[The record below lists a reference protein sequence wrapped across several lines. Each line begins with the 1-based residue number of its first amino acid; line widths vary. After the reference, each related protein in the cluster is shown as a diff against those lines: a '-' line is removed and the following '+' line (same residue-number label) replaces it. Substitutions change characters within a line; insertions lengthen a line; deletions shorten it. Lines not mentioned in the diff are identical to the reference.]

1 MRSPPS
7 PTLEGD
13 LDAEDAL
20 RRIVATCRDD
30 LIKARAAVLA
40 TGRANAVH
48 QTRVAL
54 RRLRAALVMFRDVVS
69 NTEMPV
75 LADEARWLA
84 SECAPSRDLHV
95 FLKESST
102 DSSGTISR
110 IGAKLARDRLLRA
123 RSALGSDRYAAFD
136 LKLGRLA
143 STAPTPGSP
152 ALKAF
157 GQAALEAQYARVRR
171 RGRKFASL
179 TAAKLHRLRI
189 AVKKLRYAE
198 GFLRPTFN
206 SATARAFV
214 QETAH
219 LQDMLGVAHDRA
231 VAPQMIAD
239 IAAAARPS
247 DKARSPLKRLAK
259 KLKSGAIGDN
269 RRLRRTWKSF
279 KKVEPFWRT

>member
-1 MRSPPS
+1 MRLPPS
-7 PTLEGD
+7 RMLEGD
-13 LDAEDAL
+13 LDAEGAL
-20 RRIVATCRDD
+20 RRIVATCRGD
-30 LIKARAAVLA
+30 LIKARAAVL
-40 TGRANAVH
+40 TTRRANAVH

-69 NTEMPV
+69 DTEMPV
-75 LADEARWLA
+75 LAAEARWLA
-84 SECAPSRDLHV
+84 GECAPSRDLYV
-95 FLKESST
+95 FLKGSIT

-110 IGAKLARDRLLRA
+110 IGAKLARDRLFRA
-123 RSALGSDRYAAFD
+123 RSALRSDRYSAFD
-136 LKLGRLA
+136 LKLSRLA
-143 STAPTPGSP
+143 STSPTKGGA

-171 RGRKFASL
+171 RGRKFSSL
-179 TAAKLHRLRI
+179 KAAQLHRLRI

-198 GFLRPTFN
+198 AFLQPAFN
-206 SATARAFV
+206 SVAARAYV

-219 LQDMLGVAHDRA
+219 LQNMLGVAHDRA

-247 DKARSPLKRLAK
+247 DNARSPLKRLAK
-259 KLKSGAIGDN
+259 RLKSGANRDN
-269 RRLRRTWKSF
+269 RRLRRAWTSF